1 MEAIDRRIVGWTYPP
16 AIEPSSRIPLR
27 ENWALSRIDHAFAVV
42 LLYLTFVAFSLLFLK
57 PKKGKAQEKVVKDK
71 KRKKSVGEKFN
82 EAPLLFIL
90 MVLYNVAQV
99 LLCGYMVKEAFL
111 GAKERDFEIACNEYS
126 LNPRDRRLLNVLY
139 VFYLSKVLDFADT
152 VFMVLKGSWRQVSFL
167 HVYHH
172 SSIFLVYWLILNAAY
187 DGDVY
192 FTIVLNGFIHF
203 VMYGYYLATTLSI
216 SVPIVLKKMITNMQL
231 IQFSCMLIQ
240 GAYLL
245 LKQCAY
251 PRNMT
256 WIYLF
261 YITSMFVLFSNFKKK
276 TYKKKKL

>member
-1 MEAIDRRIVGWTYPP
+1 MEALDRRIIGWTYPP
-16 AIEPSSRIPLR
+16 AVEPSSRIAVR
-27 ENWALSRIDHAFAVV
+27 ENWALSRLDHALAVV
-42 LLYLTFVAFSLLFLK
+42 LAYLSFVAFAITFLK
-57 PKKGKAQEKVVKDK
+57 PRGKSQEKVVKSK
-71 KRKKSVGEKFN
+71 KKKSVSEKFN

-90 MVLYNVAQV
+90 MVLYNFAQV
-99 LLCGYMVKEAFL
+99 ALCGYMVREAFL
-111 GAKERDFEIACNEYS
+111 GAKERGFEIVCNEHNLDPS
-126 LNPRDRRLLNVLY
+126 DRRILNVLY

-152 VFMVLKGSWRQVSFL
+152 LFMILKGSWRQVTFL

-172 SSIFLVYWLILNAAY
+172 SSIFIVYWLILNAGY
-187 DGDVY
+187 DGDIY

-216 SVPIVLKKMITNMQL
+216 SVPLVLKKLITNMQL

-245 LKQCAY
+245 LKQCPY
-251 PRNMT
+251 PRNIT

-261 YITSMFVLFSNFKKK
+261 YITSMFLLFSNFKKK
-276 TYKKKKL
+276 TYKKKKKAM